1 MATAPATHADDALLE
16 SILSLL
22 TAYLHSGVTL
32 PEECHRTLFAVTV
45 HPLSTLLNRAPDL
58 EGKAPVFD
66 ISSSVLYVRAEL
78 RSGVSGGFPVTHAS
92 VMLRPRQRPSLRCAI
107 LAFVTAFMKRDEG
120 VAGAFVS
127 FSDACNISSVCAL
140 PCSSRSDCLL
150 SLSLC
155 GCMCDCRSVVGA
167 RPRVPVAAG
176 EPVRGGGEPG
186 RLDTLAGAGLRV
198 PPDTGPRLASL
209 RGRPDAS
216 TAHSSLAVLGQ
227 RGD

>member
-92 VMLRPRQRPSLRCAI
+92 VMLPLSQTTTVVALRDPG
-107 LAFVTAFMKRDEG
+107 LR
-120 VAGAFVS
+120 
-127 FSDACNISSVCAL
+127 
-140 PCSSRSDCLL
+140 DCLHE
-150 SLSLC
+150 
-155 GCMCDCRSVVGA
+155 A
-167 RPRVPVAAG
+167 R
-176 EPVRGGGEPG
+176 
-186 RLDTLAGAGLRV
+186 
-198 PPDTGPRLASL
+198 
-209 RGRPDAS
+209 
-216 TAHSSLAVLGQ
+216 
-227 RGD
+227 